1 MGTVV
6 FPDATLKIFL
16 TASIRVRAERR
27 YKQLKSKGFDVN
39 LARVEHEV
47 AARDSKDSSR
57 AVSPMKPAEDAVL
70 VDTSDLKIAEIIKMI
85 DGLLENRLQLMS

>member
-1 MGTVV
+1 
-6 FPDATLKIFL
+6 
-16 TASIRVRAERR
+16 
-27 YKQLKSKGFDVN
+27 
-39 LARVEHEV
+39 V